1 MSPSP
6 AGSESSMFFSVFCG
20 LYVAKEFDALGN
32 KESGNN
38 TPLDLQTLLEAFL
51 NVSLRSAC

>member
-1 MSPSP
+1 
-6 AGSESSMFFSVFCG
+6 MFFSVFCG